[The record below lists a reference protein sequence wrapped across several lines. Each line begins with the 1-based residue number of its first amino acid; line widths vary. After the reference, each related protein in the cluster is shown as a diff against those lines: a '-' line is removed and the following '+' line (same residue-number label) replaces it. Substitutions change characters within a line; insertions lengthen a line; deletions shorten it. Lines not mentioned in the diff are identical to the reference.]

1 MLADCLNRFPTGSLS
16 FFSWN
21 INGIFA
27 KLLGDTLQNNE
38 CLNLI
43 CQFDLIII
51 LCETWK
57 ETIIEVAGYRSVIS
71 GTSKLGNNGRNSGG
85 VALLYK
91 NELHNWVSIE
101 KITPNFLWFK
111 ISKQYVKTS
120 KDIYVCGVYIPPN
133 GSKYFLPEMFE
144 DLENDIETFYFH
156 GSIFLMGD
164 FNSRTGKYLDCV
176 SQEGNTMITNDQ
188 SHLSSRSTQRNSF
201 DNNINLIIILN
212 MPYVIKPYFH
222 TS

>member
-1 MLADCLNRFPTGSLS
+1 MLADCSTRSPTGSLS

-27 KLLGDTLQNNE
+27 KPLGDTLQNNE

-43 CQFDLIII
+43 CQFDFIT

-71 GTSKLGNNGRNSGG
+71 GTSKLGNNGRN
-85 VALLYK
+85 K
-91 NELHNWVSIE
+91 NELRNWVSIE

-120 KDIYVCGVYIPPN
+120 KDIYVCGIYIPPN
-133 GSKYFLPEMFE
+133 SSKYFLPEMFE
-144 DLENDIETFYFH
+144 DLENDIETFYSQ
-156 GSIFLMGD
+156 GSILLMGD
-164 FNSRTGKYLDCV
+164 FNSRTGKYSDCV
-176 SQEGNTMITNDQ
+176 SQEGNT
-188 SHLSSRSTQRNSF
+188 SRSTQRNSF
-201 DNNINLIIILN
+201 DNNINLIIILI

>member
-1 MLADCLNRFPTGSLS
+1 MLADCSNHFPTGSLS

-27 KLLGDTLQNNE
+27 KPLGDTLQNNE

-43 CQFDLIII
+43 CQFDFIT

-71 GTSKLGNNGRNSGG
+71 GTSKLGNNGRN
-85 VALLYK
+85 K
-91 NELHNWVSIE
+91 NELRNWVSIE

-120 KDIYVCGVYIPPN
+120 KDIYVCGIYIPPN
-133 GSKYFLPEMFE
+133 SSKYFLPEMFE
-144 DLENDIETFYFH
+144 DLENDIETFYSH

-164 FNSRTGKYLDCV
+164 FNSRTGKYSDCV
-176 SQEGNTMITNDQ
+176 SQEGNT
-188 SHLSSRSTQRNSF
+188 SRSTQRNSF
-201 DNNINLIIILN
+201 DNNINLINMLI

>member
-1 MLADCLNRFPTGSLS
+1 MLADCSNRFPTGSLS

-27 KLLGDTLQNNE
+27 KPLGDTLQNNE

-43 CQFDLIII
+43 CQFDFIT
-51 LCETWK
+51 LCETWQ

-71 GTSKLGNNGRNSGG
+71 GTSKLGNNGRN
-85 VALLYK
+85 K
-91 NELHNWVSIE
+91 NELRNWVSIE

-133 GSKYFLPEMFE
+133 GSKYFLSEMFE
-144 DLENDIETFYFH
+144 DLENHIETFYSH

-164 FNSRTGKYLDCV
+164 FNSRTGKYSDCV

-201 DNNINLIIILN
+201 DNNINLINMLI

>member
-27 KLLGDTLQNNE
+27 KPLGDTLQNNE

-43 CQFDLIII
+43 CQFDFII

-71 GTSKLGNNGRNSGG
+71 GTSKLRNNGRNSGG

-91 NELHNWVSIE
+91 KELRNWVSIE

-144 DLENDIETFYFH
+144 DLENDIETFYSQ
-156 GSIFLMGD
+156 GSILLMGD
-164 FNSRTGKYLDCV
+164 FNSRTGKYSDCV

-188 SHLSSRSTQRNSF
+188 SHLPSRSAQRNSF
-201 DNNINLIIILN
+201 DNNINLIIILI